1 MVLEHI
7 TFKSDNRFQ
16 PIIEALSVIKQY
28 LGTKYKYFPVSVP
41 IEGIVTGS
49 WTSTVLERVGKQTKG
64 KDNRQSPMSCNR
76 KYYELCVLLQ
86 LERALRCKDIWVEG
100 SYEWRNPSED
110 LPADWTD
117 EQKRKNYYQR
127 LNQPIVVSS
136 FTDALKDEMTTALT
150 ELNRTLPGNPEV
162 QKRRRQSL
170 RLFYFP
176 HHSSK
181 TGLFRVTKPQ
191 VLPEP
196 QNIDTIK
203 EAIVDRYARFARWFT

>member
-1 MVLEHI
+1 MLPLVLEHI

-49 WTSTVLERVGKQTKG
+49 WASTVLERVGKQTKV
-64 KDNRQSPMSCNR
+64 NR

-86 LERALRCKDIWVEG
+86 LERALKCKEIWVEG

-110 LPADWTD
+110 LPHDWTD
-117 EQKRKNYYQR
+117 EQKRKNYYQG

-136 FTDALKDEMTTALT
+136 FTDALTWQGAPGLPTQTASFSPL
-150 ELNRTLPGNPEV
+150 
-162 QKRRRQSL
+162 
-170 RLFYFP
+170 
-176 HHSSK
+176 
-181 TGLFRVTKPQ
+181 
-191 VLPEP
+191 
-196 QNIDTIK
+196 
-203 EAIVDRYARFARWFT
+203 